1 MLENTIY
8 ILRVL
13 HTSRKWEICGDSLSM
28 RYNEVLYTPFF
39 FLGNFKQKLKDRE
52 RINNMQ
58 EAVSKETSVNTNTGN
73 QLKLFKFL

>member
-39 FLGNFKQKLKDRE
+39 FLGDFKQKLEDRAK
-52 RINNMQ
+52 INNTQ
-58 EAVSKETSVNTNTGN
+58 EAVSEATAVNTGS